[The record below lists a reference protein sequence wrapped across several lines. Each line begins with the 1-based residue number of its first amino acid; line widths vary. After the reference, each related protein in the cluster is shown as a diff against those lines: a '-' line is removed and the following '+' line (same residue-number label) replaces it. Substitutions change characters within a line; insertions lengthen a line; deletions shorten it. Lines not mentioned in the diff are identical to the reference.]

1 MSGILEL
8 VDVEDYYEYR
18 LSREERIRIA
28 ATLMVQSAD
37 YITLSAIAEH
47 LFVIRATVIEDLD
60 EIKNLIRR
68 GGLEVISSP
77 NKGQRVVGKES
88 AKRLFLLDLQEP
100 ERAGAGRETA
110 KVSTQA
116 GNRIVIQ
123 KIINEQ
129 EHVHKSY
136 LDDASFTKISSYL
149 GIMIDRNLMG
159 EYMEPQPLTDSPRY
173 RLAQDILNISAST
186 ARLRR
191 RKMSFV
197 SCAAFCPN
205 AALSGSPA
213 TIRIS
218 SRSR

>member
-1 MSGILEL
+1 M
-8 VDVEDYYEYR
+8 
-18 LSREERIRIA
+18 
-28 ATLMVQSAD
+28 
-37 YITLSAIAEH
+37 
-47 LFVIRATVIEDLD
+47 IEDLD

-159 EYMEPQPLTDSPRY
+159 EYMETQPLTDSPRY
-173 RLAQDILNISAST
+173 RLAQDILKYICQYCQIT
-186 ARLRR
+186 TTEDELRFLCGFLSKCR
-191 RKMSFV
+191 FV
-197 SCAAFCPN
+197 RQ
-205 AALSGSPA
+205 LSL
-213 TIRIS
+213 IHI
-218 SRSR
+218 

>member
-1 MSGILEL
+1 MNKRRMDIINDLANLERTSTLAVLTEKYGVSTRTIRSDLGAINEILEKGGLSPVELRRGGEIHCGLDFVGILEL

-47 LFVIRATVIEDLD
+47 LFVSRATVIEDLD

-110 KVSTQA
+110 KVD
-116 GNRIVIQ
+116 R
-123 KIINEQ
+123 
-129 EHVHKSY
+129 KS
-136 LDDASFTKISSYL
+136 
-149 GIMIDRNLMG
+149 
-159 EYMEPQPLTDSPRY
+159 
-173 RLAQDILNISAST
+173 
-186 ARLRR
+186 
-191 RKMSFV
+191 V
-197 SCAAFCPN
+197 V
-205 AALSGSPA
+205 
-213 TIRIS
+213 
-218 SRSR
+218 